1 MSVINSVTQLL
12 QGANR
17 NVPTLDK
24 ILHVD
29 TLRVGETV
37 SADLTQELLQ
47 DLIDLADQNL
57 DSDELWSLA
66 GNIVPG
72 NSNIG
77 STDGPFGHSVNLI
90 HSDVIYMALSEL
102 VGLEKIDMFRQL
114 DMNNNK
120 IASVGNPTNPG
131 DAANKAYVD
140 DFLEDLEFDGWLT
153 EGNNLSQLGQIGSTT
168 DFDIQ
173 FIRDAQQFAQMDTEG
188 PADELGDPTER
199 NTFRFFSDLV
209 YSSEGND
216 FRFFGGEEDLNALS
230 YGYDFVE
237 MGCADEGVFAL
248 VRNEDPY
255 LSLDPQGVSAFQN
268 FSFWDSQIILVND
281 ATETSVARFFHD
293 LGEDVIKI
301 ESLENLPIVLDAGG
315 SERIRI
321 KQTETDYYSPNE
333 SLAVLINN
341 NGIQLHQETSAQF
354 NKIVDVADGT
364 AGNDAV
370 NVAQLDAVSAV
381 ADNAWAKDGNQLSVT
396 GTLGSSN
403 NIDVELVRWGSAQ
416 IELLSTGVQVN
427 EDINFAL
434 NVVDGVPL
442 PTLDNHAANKKF
454 VEDSIEATFD
464 PVTTH
469 QTSGSTP
476 DTVLLKQ
483 LGGDELSMG
492 EVKVFA
498 TTAGGS
504 TNVFRKYY
512 HAKKVDLDAPVLI
525 SETDEFTSKEDEDTE
540 VSLTISGDNLAIQL
554 TGLAATDVNWTI
566 ELTEKTVEIS

>member
-37 SADLTQELLQ
+37 SADLTQQLLQ
-47 DLIDLADQNL
+47 DLIDLASQNL
-57 DSDELWSLA
+57 DSDELWNLT

-77 STDGPFGHSVNLI
+77 STNGPFGHSINFI

-120 IASVGNPTNPG
+120 IVTVGNPTNPG
-131 DAANKAYVD
+131 DAVNKAYLD
-140 DFLEDLEFDGWLT
+140 SFLDDLEFDGWLT
-153 EGNNLSQLGQIGSTT
+153 EGNSLSQVGQLGGTT

-173 FIRDAQQFAQMDTEG
+173 FIRDSAQFAQMDTVG
-188 PADELGDPTER
+188 PADEQGAPTVR
-199 NTFRFFSDLV
+199 NTFRFFSDLT
-209 YSSEGND
+209 YSSGGND
-216 FRFFGGEEDLNALS
+216 FRFSGGPEELNALA
-230 YGYDFVE
+230 YGYDFIE
-237 MGCADEGVFAL
+237 MGAADEGIFNL

-255 LSLDPQGVSAFQN
+255 ISLNNEGISSFRN
-268 FSFWDSQIILVND
+268 FSLWDSQIIFVND
-281 ATETSVARFFHD
+281 TTEASVGRLFHD
-293 LGEDVIKI
+293 LAEDTIKL
-301 ESLENLPIVLDAGG
+301 ESLSGFPIVIDAGN
-315 SERIRI
+315 SERLRVT
-321 KQTETDYYSPNE
+321 QTESEHYSPNE
-333 SLAVLINN
+333 SLALLINN
-341 NGIQLHQETSAQF
+341 NGVQLHQETSAQF

-364 AGNDAV
+364 ASNDAV
-370 NVAQLDAVSAV
+370 NVAQLDAVSTV

-396 GTLGSSN
+396 GMLGSSN
-403 NIDVELVRWGSAQ
+403 NIDVEFIRWGNAY
-416 IELLSTGVQVN
+416 IELLSSGVQVN
-427 EDINFAL
+427 ENINFAL

-476 DTVLLKQ
+476 DTVSLKQ
-483 LGGDELSMG
+483 LSADELSMG

-498 TTAGGS
+498 TTANGS

-525 SETDEFTSKEDEDTE
+525 SQTDEFTSKEDEDTE

-554 TGLAATDVNWTI
+554 TGVAATNVNWTI